1 MKANR
6 LLGALLAAGLGLA
19 AVTATTEAAAQKGK
33 TKKEAPAQVA
43 AEAPMTKKPIVI
55 LPVGIAYG
63 MNPKQVA
70 EVIDKTLD
78 EVYRPLYQQ
87 VSPGVKMKA
96 LDAALAE
103 EKSTFRRGRID
114 FGKLPTGI
122 DASPLKG
129 EYTYLNKESM
139 MSFTREGK
147 TQYFFFIG
155 DKLWKIVHE
164 LKLAEGSPN
173 GKDYTAFTVKLAKD
187 YGVPGRVLAADP
199 AKGRMSTEVDWKDSA
214 SHLRAVQRGDAAAAL
229 IVEDNATLAN
239 LASLRVNKPAEE
251 NAIDP
256 AVAAAL
262 SKGGPPPGPPEDK
275 AAAKPKGKK

>member
-19 AVTATTEAAAQKGK
+19 VVTAATDAAAQKGK
-33 TKKEAPAQVA
+33 KAPAAQVA
-43 AEAPMTKKPIVI
+43 ADPPMTKKPIPI
-55 LPVGIAYG
+55 LPVGVAYG
-63 MNPKQVA
+63 MNHKQVA
-70 EVIDKTLD
+70 EQIDKALD
-78 EVYRPLYQQ
+78 EAYKALYNK

-103 EKSTFRRGRID
+103 EKSTFKRSRID

-122 DASPLKG
+122 DSTPLKG

-164 LKLAEGSPN
+164 EKLCEGCAY
-173 GKDYTAFTVKLAKD
+173 GKDYTAATVKLAKD
-187 YGVPGRVLAADP
+187 YGVPGRVLVADP
-199 AKGRMSTEVDWKDSA
+199 AKGRMSTEVDWRDSV
-214 SHLRAVQRGDAAAAL
+214 SHARAVERGEGSFAL
-229 IVEDNATLAN
+229 ITEDNATLAN
-239 LASLRVNKPAEE
+239 LASLRANKPAEE

-275 AAAKPKGKK
+275 AAKPKGKK